1 MKEKAS
7 RNPQRQWVATCGKSA
22 ERGQARWPSERRRPV
37 QTWLQTSDCPVEKME
52 QEPHPMLQVLLT
64 QWFHWGRT
72 REQWR
77 GISLLSLWDCR
88 AVAACSVEKDY
99 CLKLCS
105 WEEQEYGRTFTS
117 ESVTFTCCSPR
128 MRQRSRRQLRAHI
141 GSSEEEA
148 KCSGKVLLP
157 AVAHSRP
164 YQQRLTLGLVGLKL
178 SSWGD
183 RCLGQLLLTTV
194 ESENSEASWSTG
206 YS

>member
-7 RNPQRQWVATCGKSA
+7 RSPQRQWVATCGKSA

-77 GISLLSLWDCR
+77 GISLLS
-88 AVAACSVEKDY
+88 VELQGSG
-99 CLKLCS
+99 CMLCGERLLFKTVLLRGARI
-105 WEEQEYGRTFTS
+105 WKNLTS
-117 ESVTFTCCSPR
+117 GSVTFTCCSPR

-141 GSSEEEA
+141 GSLEEEA

-164 YQQRLTLGLVGLKL
+164 YQRRLTLGLIGLNL
-178 SSWGD
+178 RSWSD
-183 RCLGQLLLTTV
+183 RCLGQLSLTTV